1 MYYSIPEAILHN
13 HILHIYV
20 WLYLPK
26 THHFQ
31 VLIDIFVRLNVMIYV
46 QCGDNC
52 EGLNIPVNMI
62 FSDKSIAKVT
72 FARNLRSSALCFY
85 YVVCHLILSLFETPP
100 EATMH
105 FFVLNNE

>member
-31 VLIDIFVRLNVMIYV
+31 LLIDIFVRLNVMIYV

-52 EGLNIPVNMI
+52 EGFNIPVNMI

-72 FARNLRSSALCFY
+72 FARNLRSSAQCFF
-85 YVVCHLILSLFETPP
+85 YVAFLFFAKLKPLQRQQCHIIVLSNL
-100 EATMH
+100 
-105 FFVLNNE
+105 